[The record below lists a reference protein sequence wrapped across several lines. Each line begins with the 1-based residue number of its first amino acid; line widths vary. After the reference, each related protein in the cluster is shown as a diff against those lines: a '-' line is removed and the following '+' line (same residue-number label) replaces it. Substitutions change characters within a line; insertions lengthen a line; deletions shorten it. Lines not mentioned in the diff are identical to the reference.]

1 MEEDYMEC
9 EEISLEIAL
18 EDLAKIYKWI
28 YFEYFLTEKE
38 PNIINL
44 KISQT
49 KFLNSMFDKI
59 NDKYIDHVEAS
70 RNDLRMINK
79 D

>member
-1 MEEDYMEC
+1 MEC